1 MIYEGNVTEYYID
14 ARNKG
19 KKEYNRLKA
28 RGASGHLTSLDGLLK
43 DVEIVATVDLGVREI
58 PLKKVVGTYFNSRR
72 MIFAKNFMPLEAIG
86 TEFGSKWTTLCQ
98 SHLDEGIRDPIKVYE
113 YFNYYYVMEGNK
125 RVSVL
130 KYFDGVK
137 VSAHVYRM
145 IPKYDEHDED
155 IKLYYGFLDF
165 FKETGLVEIWLSK
178 TSRYKRMLRYLKA
191 YDPGESIYESKYQ
204 HFLSYVYEPFRRL
217 YKQFGGDQLN
227 ITTSD
232 AFLLYAKLY
241 EIPKSLDETTAEKVM
256 PLLIRELQ
264 NYGDD
269 EEIDIF
275 TNTEDIEKSSFF
287 NTITSLINP
296 KKIKVGFVYARDIEK
311 SGWTYSHE
319 LGRQY
324 VETHFSDQI
333 ETDYIDHVPE
343 DRSAY
348 DTIKEFA
355 AQGYDI
361 VFTTSEIYR
370 RATLRC
376 ALEHP
381 EVKFFNCSGNRP
393 YVHMT
398 NYFGRTY
405 EPRFLTGI
413 IAGAM
418 TKTNIIGYTATEPNP
433 EVISCINAFAMG
445 IKMVNSNAKLLVVW
459 TGEWNNPK
467 VSTDLSEKLIE
478 RGADI
483 VSNKN
488 LIVPRGVTWDYGVYS
503 MLCDI
508 NAETNQPEHYLASPI
523 WNWGMFY
530 EKIIGSVLNGTYQ
543 KVTSQYFEES
553 RVINFWWGIASGVID
568 IYYSKVHV
576 PVDTAKLLEI
586 MKKMIM
592 SDQYHPFSG
601 PIYDQNGTLRVQNN
615 KILTPEEILEM
626 DWYVDNVQII
636 L

>member
-1 MIYEGNVTEYYID
+1 MIFEGKITDYYID

-28 RGASGHLTSLDGLLK
+28 RGASGHLTSLDGILK
-43 DVEIVATVDLGVREI
+43 DIEIVATVDLGVREI

-72 MIFAKNFMPLEAIG
+72 MIFSKNFMPLENLN
-86 TEFGSKWTTLCQ
+86 TEFGSKWTNLCQ
-98 SHLDEGIRDPIKVYE
+98 AHLEEGIRDPIKVYE
-113 YFNYYYVMEGNK
+113 YLNYYYVMEGNK

-130 KYFDGVK
+130 KYFDAVK
-137 VSAHVYRM
+137 VSAHIYRM
-145 IPKYDEHDED
+145 IPKYDEQDED
-155 IKLYYGFLDF
+155 IKLYYAFMEF
-165 FKETGLVEIWLSK
+165 FKETNIIELWFSK
-178 TSRYKRMLRYLKA
+178 TTRYKRMLRYLKQ
-191 YDPGESIYESKYQ
+191 YDPGESYFDSKYQ
-204 HFLSYVYEPFRRL
+204 HFLTYVYEPFRKIF
-217 YKQFGGDQLN
+217 KQAGGDQLAV
-227 ITTSD
+227 TTAD

-241 EIPKSLDETTAEKVM
+241 ELPKELDEAVTEKMM

-269 EEIDIF
+269 EEIDIM
-275 TNTEDIEKSSFF
+275 TTSDDIDKTSFLDTISSLM
-287 NTITSLINP
+287 TH
-296 KKIKVGFVYARDIEK
+296 KKLKVGFVYARTVEK

-319 LGRQY
+319 LGRQH
-324 VETHFSDQI
+324 VETHFADQI
-333 ETDYIDHVPE
+333 ETDFIDNVPE
-343 DRSAY
+343 DKSAY
-348 DTIKEFA
+348 EVIKSFA
-355 AQGYDI
+355 TQGYDVI
-361 VFTTSEIYR
+361 FTTSEIYR
-370 RATLRC
+370 RVTLRC

-405 EPRFLTGI
+405 EPRYLTGI
-413 IAGAM
+413 IAGAL

-445 IKMVNSNAKLLVVW
+445 IKMVNPNAKLLVVW

-508 NAETNQPEHYLASPI
+508 NPITKQPEHYLASPI

-530 EKIIGSVLNGTYQ
+530 EKIIGSILNGTYQ
-543 KVTSQYFEES
+543 RVTAQHFEES
-553 RVINFWWGIASGVID
+553 RLINFWWGIASGVID
-568 IYYSKVHV
+568 VYYSKTHV
-576 PVDTAKLLEI
+576 PSETAKLLEI
-586 MKKMIM
+586 LKKMIM
-592 SDQYHPFSG
+592 TDQFHPFSG
-601 PIYDQNGTLRVQNN
+601 PIYDQDHKLRVQPN
-615 KILTPEEILEM
+615 KILTPEEIMDM

>member
-1 MIYEGNVTEYYID
+1 MIYEGNISEYYID

-28 RGASGHLTSLDGLLK
+28 RGVSGHLTSLDGLLK
-43 DVEIVATVDLGVREI
+43 DVEIVATVELGTREI

-72 MIFAKNFMPLEAIG
+72 MTFSKNFMPLEAVG
-86 TEFGSKWTTLCQ
+86 TEFGSKWTNLCQ
-98 SHLDEGIRDPIKVYE
+98 SHLEEGIRDPIKVYE
-113 YFNYYYVMEGNK
+113 YLNYYYVMEGNK

-137 VSAHVYRM
+137 VAAHIYRM
-145 IPKYDEHDED
+145 IPRYDEQDED
-155 IKLYYGFLDF
+155 IKLYYAFLDF

-178 TSRYKRMLRYLKA
+178 TTRYKRMLRYLEA
-191 YDPGESIYESKYQ
+191 YDPGDSMYDTKYQ
-204 HFLSYVYEPFRRL
+204 HFLSYVYEPFRKL

-227 ITTSD
+227 ITTAD

-241 EIPKSLDETTAEKVM
+241 EIPRALDEATAAKVM

-275 TNTEDIEKSSFF
+275 TNTEDIGKSTLL
-287 NTITSLINP
+287 NTITNLISH

-333 ETDYIDHVPE
+333 ETDFIDNVPE
-343 DRSAY
+343 DKSAFAVIEAFA
-348 DTIKEFA
+348 IK
-355 AQGYDI
+355 GYDI

-381 EVKFFNCSGNRP
+381 EIKFFNCSGNRP

-418 TKTNIIGYTATEPNP
+418 TKTNIIGYTATEPNS

-445 IKMVNSNAKLLVVW
+445 IKMVNPNAKLLVVW

-508 NAETNQPEHYLASPI
+508 NAETKQPEHYLASPI

-530 EKIIGSVLNGTYQ
+530 EKIINSVLNGTYQ
-543 KVTSQYFEES
+543 RITSQYFEES
-553 RVINFWWGIASGVID
+553 RVINFWWGITSGVID
-568 IYYSKVHV
+568 IYYSKIHV
-576 PVDTAKLLEI
+576 PSDTAKLLEI
-586 MKKMIM
+586 MKKMIV
-592 SDQYHPFSG
+592 SDQYHPFTG
-601 PIYDQNGTLRVQNN
+601 PIYDQNKILRVQNN